1 MMKDFNEFGK
11 GAKDTMNSCMDYLVQ
26 ELNISLKDGL
36 FNVVVID
43 PTANKFI
50 ASVLLRI
57 IKLKSKSEK
66 NQVLEKDKFII
77 LSAVADES
85 DEWRMNFLKV
95 FKEKIFLH
103 DPAVYAEVIL
113 YDIAN
118 DYFKLLLVSENDDI
132 VSELKTVMEFVERST
147 GLKSDV
153 QLINGGLWTMQ
164 NDFVASHPFS
174 PDDYDKTSPLE
185 QWKSQHPLGLQVIAQ
200 LESKTPLSKDA
211 VRHSLDKAIAFL
223 HESSP
228 VWGSQ
233 KTKIQ
238 Q

>member
-1 MMKDFNEFGK
+1 
-11 GAKDTMNSCMDYLVQ
+11 
-26 ELNISLKDGL
+26 
-36 FNVVVID
+36 
-43 PTANKFI
+43 
-50 ASVLLRI
+50 
-57 IKLKSKSEK
+57 
-66 NQVLEKDKFII
+66 
-77 LSAVADES
+77 
-85 DEWRMNFLKV
+85 
-95 FKEKIFLH
+95 
-103 DPAVYAEVIL
+103 
-113 YDIAN
+113 
-118 DYFKLLLVSENDDI
+118 
-132 VSELKTVMEFVERST
+132 MEFVERST

-200 LESKTPLSKDA
+200 LESKNLLSKDA

-238 Q
+238 QCDDVGDGLVLVATWLEGTIIVLWDGREHVDVNMFAYDGLESQVEHFQKRFQMGTSLSTVLYDEHPRGFGRVVSYKHDFDPEVEPHWA